1 MAEEKPSVKNEP
13 IDNRIEA
20 LMDKREKLKGSKI
33 FNDIQNLATSHYFVI
48 RNYQELERQVTLYE
62 KDSINIWGVTKR
74 DKFQAFLRELSRL
87 IHNYLSSTFS
97 LISHSSN
104 FCDQLQN
111 KTLRKDYD
119 EMVAKLKLYDCY
131 HFVKDLRRFNQHIGL
146 PLISAQ
152 LDFRSDP
159 NEIQSKILFDKK
171 VLLSWHG
178 NNAWTSGSKNY
189 LNTHKEIEVTA
200 VFSEYQ
206 GLIKEFYDWFFKK
219 TSSVYTN
226 ELKEF
231 LENEYE
237 ISRLNQLEEE
247 KNNANTKK

>member
-1 MAEEKPSVKNEP
+1 
-13 IDNRIEA
+13 
-20 LMDKREKLKGSKI
+20 MDKREKLKGAKI
-33 FNDIQNLATSHYFVI
+33 FNDIQNLATSQYFVI
-48 RNYQELERQVTLYE
+48 KNYQELEKQIALYE
-62 KDSINIWGVTKR
+62 KDSINMWDIAKR

-111 KTLRKDYD
+111 KNLRKDYD
-119 EMVAKLKLYDCY
+119 EMVVKLKLYDCY

-152 LDFRSDP
+152 LNFKSDP
-159 NEIQSKILFDKK
+159 NEIQSSILFDKK

-178 NNAWTSGSKNY
+178 NNAWTARSKNY

-200 VFSEYQ
+200 VFIEYQ
-206 GLIKEFYDWFFKK
+206 GLIKDFYDWFYKK
-219 TSSVYTN
+219 ASSVYAN
-226 ELKEF
+226 DLKEF
-231 LENEYE
+231 VDNERE
-237 ISRLNQLEEE
+237 LGRLWQLQEE
-247 KNNANTKK
+247 NTKKQN

>member
-1 MAEEKPSVKNEP
+1 LVEEKPIAESEP
-13 IDNRIEA
+13 IGKHIVA
-20 LMDKREKLKGSKI
+20 LIDKREKLKGTQI

-48 RNYQELERQVTLYE
+48 RNYQELERQISIFE
-62 KDSINIWGVTKR
+62 KDAISIWDITKR

-111 KTLRKDYD
+111 KTLRKEYD

-131 HFVKDLRRFNQHIGL
+131 HFVKDLRRVNQHIGL
-146 PLISAQ
+146 PIIAAQ

-159 NEIQSKILFDKK
+159 NEIQSRILFDKK
-171 VLLSWHG
+171 TLLSWKG
-178 NNAWTSGSKNY
+178 NNAWTAGSKSY
-189 LNTHKEIEVTA
+189 LNAHKEIEVTI

-206 GLIKEFYDWFFKK
+206 GLIKEFYDWFYKK
-219 TSSVYTN
+219 ASSVYAN

-231 LENEYE
+231 FDNEYE
-237 ISRLNQLEEE
+237 IGRLWQLQEA
-247 KNNANTKK
+247 KTKK